1 MKHTRKIKSFIAA
14 CLAAITALSGSALT
28 VSASEVEDVNI
39 VEAEDLHSAEVD
51 DEGFTLISKEE
62 FVDEDN
68 IIHRICL
75 YELDDGISTASTN
88 ARVTKTYRATYDAKV
103 YGFGITDPDTW
114 VHLEVQGT
122 FTWDGDSY
130 IVVDEKTAKPT
141 VKEKGGFKLV
151 GEPKF
156 VALSD
161 QGSNFLFGNKYAIIR
176 VDVTMTNGFANNRQ
190 SFHLSLDVNVKGEP
204 HLDPKKGP
212 EYEEIK

>member
-14 CLAAITALSGSALT
+14 CLAAVTTLSVSALT
-28 VSASEVEDVNI
+28 VSASEVENVNT
-39 VEAEDLHSAEVD
+39 VEAEDLHSTEVD

-68 IIHRICL
+68 ITHRICL
-75 YELDDGISTASTN
+75 YEQDDGISTASINT
-88 ARVTKTYRATYDAKV
+88 RTTKTYRATYDAEV
-103 YGFGITDPDTW
+103 HGFGITDPDVW
-114 VHLEVQGT
+114 VHLEVLGT

-130 IVVDEKTAKPT
+130 IVVDQKTAKPI
-141 VKEKGGFKLV
+141 VDKKPGFELV

-204 HLDPKKGP
+204 HLDPRKGP
-212 EYEEIK
+212 ELEEVK